1 MKQNNKPRGMPFDTD
16 KLGLI
21 EGLFDN
27 FQNLGRK
34 KTTTPSRDE
43 QTKKKTCR
51 ICQRDQTV
59 TLSIFDA

>member
-1 MKQNNKPRGMPFDTD
+1 MPFDTD

-43 QTKKKTCR
+43 QTKKKPVEFVRGTK
-51 ICQRDQTV
+51 
-59 TLSIFDA
+59 L